1 MPMGRDDFGINHPS
15 PREPAPLRRANT
27 SPKRPEGLFGFLS
40 LRKPAPRAPEV
51 RERPKSRSRHESSRR
66 DTDREKDDSK
76 RRKRSVRPD
85 TDGEGFTTDAMRTGN
100 NSPTEEAEARRAK
113 RKAERARLREERDE
127 KAREIER
134 EGRRYKRHARE
145 MEDVLHESKR
155 DKKADRRSRSERP
168 PKDPLSPTEGRRHR
182 SHRTDDE
189 GGKPRRR
196 KSSPD
201 NHRPRREK
209 SSRHDHAV
217 PYPVMVNGGKDKTS
231 SWVKSQISDPPEAP
245 PIVATVVD
253 MPNPAREPQNASL
266 SSDEEARRAIHRRSR
281 RKSRAVDAMDVDV
294 DRRPRRRESRR
305 EGRDPVRSNES
316 SGDMDNRYGGMNPK
330 RTSWFKKLTSGF

>member
-1 MPMGRDDFGINHPS
+1 MGRDDLGAMYHS
-15 PREPAPLRRANT
+15 SREPAPLRRSNT

-40 LRKPAPRAPEV
+40 LRKPGAKAPEV
-51 RERPKSRSRHESSRR
+51 RERPKSRSRHEPSRR
-66 DTDREKDDSK
+66 ETDREKDES
-76 RRKRSVRPD
+76 RRRRRSVRPD

-127 KAREIER
+127 RAREAER
-134 EGRRYKRHARE
+134 EGRRQKRHARE
-145 MEDVLHESKR
+145 MEDLPHESKR
-155 DKKADRRSRSERP
+155 DKKSDRRSRSERP
-168 PKDPLSPTEGRRHR
+168 PKDPLSPHESRRHR

-196 KSSPD
+196 RSSPD
-201 NHRPRREK
+201 HHRSRREK
-209 SSRHDHAV
+209 SSRHEQTV
-217 PYPVMVNGGKDKTS
+217 PYPAMVNGGKDKTS

-245 PIVATVVD
+245 PIVATVID
-253 MPNPAREPQNASL
+253 MPDPAREPQNASL

-281 RKSRAVDAMDVDV
+281 RKSRPVDPMDVDF

-316 SGDMDNRYGGMNPK
+316 SGDMDHRYGGMNTK